1 MSHYRPLPQVAR
13 DVYRWGGLRA
23 LALFAVVAALGACTL
38 SFVAKVPAT
47 VTVLQDGGEPDPR
60 KLGASS
66 IADRFSYLTG
76 VTSAGVT
83 IAAGYY
89 VTAVS
94 AHSTAGGS
102 MTITPCGPNI
112 ATCTAGSSIAIPA
125 GSAFT
130 VTYPSLV
137 GAQNELGAG
146 SVFVFT
152 GTDSYVITL
161 AQLGT

>member
-94 AHSTAGGS
+94 AHSTSRRAVASVSAG
-102 MTITPCGPNI
+102 
-112 ATCTAGSSIAIPA
+112 
-125 GSAFT
+125 
-130 VTYPSLV
+130 V
-137 GAQNELGAG
+137 G
-146 SVFVFT
+146 
-152 GTDSYVITL
+152 I
-161 AQLGT
+161 